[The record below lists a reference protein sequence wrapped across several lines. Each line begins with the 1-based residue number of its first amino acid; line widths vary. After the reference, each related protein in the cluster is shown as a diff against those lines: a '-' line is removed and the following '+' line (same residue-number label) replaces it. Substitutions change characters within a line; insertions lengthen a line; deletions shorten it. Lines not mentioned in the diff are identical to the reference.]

1 MSELLLP
8 GQVDRDP
15 PETPVD
21 RSFFLREFPS
31 DEPPLCQLYE
41 RGEIPV
47 VELELT
53 NGETPDV
60 YYFEAFRRDFLVA
73 LLFVNPP
80 KCTDFYR
87 SYIRYE
93 TIYRV
98 NIRYYEGQSRELG
111 FKPAHPVVDD
121 EGDANQESPKALPSK
136 E

>member
-1 MSELLLP
+1 MLP
-8 GQVDRDP
+8 GQLERDP
-15 PETPVD
+15 PETPFD
-21 RSFFLREFPS
+21 RGFFVREFHS
-31 DEPPLCQLYE
+31 DEPPLCDLYE

-93 TIYRV
+93 TIFRV
-98 NIRYYEGQSRELG
+98 NVRYYEGGSRELG
-111 FKPAHPVVDD
+111 FKPARPALDD
-121 EGDANQESPKALPSK
+121 ELLADPESPKSLPAK